1 MVERRRNNT
10 EKLSHFVPYLGC
22 AAESKHLAPALGFLS
37 FFHSENRT
45 QNSNLCL
52 HLLLLIKL
60 YIYIY
65 PQVRSDAVLSN
76 CALKKFYTL
85 STLESFF
92 EFRGRWILMFILWCV
107 GRANKRRSK
116 NSVFCF
122 PSPLII
128 IQTRGL
134 ESFVWQQWTQPNG
147 PRAWRQRLRAI
158 QSSEKSF
165 PRFHFGCSF
174 FTFYSRSTHS
184 FDLHHAPTTAAQQ
197 MKTFWGEK

>member
-10 EKLSHFVPYLGC
+10 EKLSHFIPYLGC
-22 AAESKHLAPALGFLS
+22 AAESKHLAPAFGFCP
-37 FFHSENRT
+37 FFTPKIELKTQICVCIFFCPSNYISSSEECCSAPT
-45 QNSNLCL
+45 
-52 HLLLLIKL
+52 
-60 YIYIY
+60 
-65 PQVRSDAVLSN
+65 
-76 CALKKFYTL
+76 CALKKLYTF
-85 STLESFF
+85 STAELFF
-92 EFRGRWILMFILWCV
+92 EFRGRWILMFIHSLMR
-107 GRANKRRSK
+107 GKSK
-116 NSVFCF
+116 QKTMEKLSFCF

-174 FTFYSRSTHS
+174 FFTFYSRSTHS
-184 FDLHHAPTTAAQQ
+184 FDLHHAPTIAAEQ